1 MSKEKLTNQ
10 LKNAY
15 KQLEEEFKNKGRP
28 NTIEDNNVDYDN
40 CNIYA
45 MRQKISDLEAK
56 LAECEKKHLLDE
68 REWQN
73 YRAYKYIEPYIKG
86 CLDREWQYE
95 KEIDQLKQQ
104 LAEKEQIIEANKVKI
119 KSLHKQI
126 AELKKQFKKVRK
138 LTAYKVIERVVDLSI
153 FDFKIYEEYRIERY
167 RITKKTLDNILKEFK
182 E

>member
-56 LAECEKKHLLDE
+56 LAESEEENETFRKALRGEIFINYEIPMENE
-68 REWQN
+68 R
-73 YRAYKYIEPYIKG
+73 
-86 CLDREWQYE
+86 
-95 KEIDQLKQQ
+95 LKQE
-104 LAEKEQIIEANKVKI
+104 LAEKDKLINDYADLAVKEIKAEDFAIEQIQKAWDMF
-119 KSLHKQI
+119 S
-126 AELKKQFKKVRK
+126 
-138 LTAYKVIERVVDLSI
+138 
-153 FDFKIYEEYRIERY
+153 EEYFANE
-167 RITKKTLDNILKEFK
+167 KMETLATRFLARLNQQIQELRGENV
-182 E
+182 

>member
-56 LAECEKKHLLDE
+56 LSESEEENETFRKALQGEIFINYEIPMENE
-68 REWQN
+68 R
-73 YRAYKYIEPYIKG
+73 
-86 CLDREWQYE
+86 
-95 KEIDQLKQQ
+95 LKQE
-104 LAEKEQIIEANKVKI
+104 LAEKDQDKISFAVDILEELADCSNHINSKLDFECGFYVSEKTIRDKI
-119 KSLHKQI
+119 KH
-126 AELKKQFKKVRK
+126 LKGN
-138 LTAYKVIERVVDLSI
+138 EN
-153 FDFKIYEEYRIERY
+153 E
-167 RITKKTLDNILKEFK
+167 
-182 E
+182 